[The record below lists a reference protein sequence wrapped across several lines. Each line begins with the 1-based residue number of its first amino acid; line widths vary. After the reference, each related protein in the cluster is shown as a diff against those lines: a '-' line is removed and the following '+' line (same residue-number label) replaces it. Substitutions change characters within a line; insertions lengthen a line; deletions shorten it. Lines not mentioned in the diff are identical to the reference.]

1 MKTTSLKTI
10 YLKEYELK
18 EAIIQHLWK
27 RGHEELAQHLNMNGC
42 SMEWKDGEYFVVS
55 IDGETDE
62 NKEDKSLP
70 WYGKCAHC
78 FGGYADQECTCEP
91 TVSKMETTAICDA
104 CGKKCD
110 GTEKKTITTKQL
122 SGVVMCEECNG
133 GNTTERVEEQ
143 AARLE
148 KIAEQKKINEVMN
161 QIESAAIKAAHKVME
176 EHKEAFEKL
185 AESEE

>member
-1 MKTTSLKTI
+1 MKATSIKTV
-10 YLKEYELK
+10 YLKECELK
-18 EAIIQHLWK
+18 QAIVEYLEK
-27 RGHEELAQHLNMNGC
+27 TEEDLAQHLYDNDC

-55 IDGETDE
+55 IDGEIEE
-62 NKEDKSLP
+62 ND
-70 WYGKCAHC
+70 
-78 FGGYADQECTCEP
+78 F
-91 TVSKMETTAICDA
+91 ICDG
-104 CGKKCD
+104 CGKKCESK
-110 GTEKKTITTKQL
+110 EKKIIITKQL
-122 SGVVMCEECNG
+122 SGVVMCEECSG

>member
-10 YLKEYELK
+10 YLTADELK
-18 EAIIQHLWK
+18 QAVVEYLEK
-27 RGHEELAQHLNMNGC
+27 EHEGLAQHLYDNDC

-55 IDGETDE
+55 IDGEIEE
-62 NKEDKSLP
+62 ND
-70 WYGKCAHC
+70 
-78 FGGYADQECTCEP
+78 F
-91 TVSKMETTAICDA
+91 ICDG
-104 CGKKCD
+104 CGKKCESK
-110 GTEKKTITTKQL
+110 EKKIIITKQL
-122 SGVVMCEECNG
+122 SGVVMCEECSG

-161 QIESAAIKAAHKVME
+161 QIESAAIKSAHKVME
-176 EHKEAFEKL
+176 EYKEAFEKL